1 MYCNSIFIQICTRHT
16 CTRFS
21 VFKHRVVLFSGP
33 ILLPVVASSTS
44 SVVRTCS
51 YGSLP
56 LVEGL
61 LGSVADLLHHQVC
74 HCQVSNLL
82 TMFLFVCGRLS
93 CTLKNKYL
101 LPCNP
106 QQQHPVDEYPQ
117 AATCPV
123 FVWLT
128 RENNLHGSISTYR
141 VRLCFDIYRQGDCKT
156 CAIKNE
162 TIVSKSVLISFN
174 NVSLTIWHS
183 WCRHFLPVA
192 SGSIS
197 PLCDSEE
204 NNFSTVS
211 VCISHN
217 RWSMTSMQFDQSSSK
232 STLIR

>member
-1 MYCNSIFIQICTRHT
+1 MKYLSAGSKLYIPVCGHNIIKGSQNTYMQNKIVLFTGKPHECNSIFIQICTRHVYT

-33 ILLPVVASSTS
+33 ILLPVVASSMS

-51 YGSLP
+51 YGSLS

-101 LPCNP
+101 LPGNP

-123 FVWLT
+123 FV
-128 RENNLHGSISTYR
+128 
-141 VRLCFDIYRQGDCKT
+141 
-156 CAIKNE
+156 
-162 TIVSKSVLISFN
+162 
-174 NVSLTIWHS
+174 
-183 WCRHFLPVA
+183 
-192 SGSIS
+192 
-197 PLCDSEE
+197 
-204 NNFSTVS
+204 
-211 VCISHN
+211 
-217 RWSMTSMQFDQSSSK
+217 
-232 STLIR
+232 